1 MKKNTKILVVLLIIL
16 ILMAVGGVLYF
27 CVFKK
32 EKQEEIPQKEVIVTN
47 TIDEYGY
54 TLEDRDTE
62 LFKEKFEELKNLLQ
76 QSEFSEET
84 YRTLVSELFIID
96 FFTIKNKI
104 SRYDI
109 GGLEYV
115 YSSALESF
123 KSIAEDTIYKTV
135 ENNLDDTRKQ
145 DLPVVTNIEVTEMS
159 ETTFTMPD
167 DSEVNGYRVALNWEY
182 EENLGYDT
190 SGVLILIPDG
200 KKMSVVFYK
209 AK

>member
-1 MKKNTKILVVLLIIL
+1 MKKNTKILIALIVIL
-16 ILMAVGGVLYF
+16 ILMIIGGVLYF

-32 EKQEEIPQKEVIVTN
+32 QSPEEIPQKEVIVTN

-76 QSEFSEET
+76 DSDFNEET

-115 YSSALESF
+115 YPEALESF
-123 KSIAEDTIYKTV
+123 KSVAESSIYKTV
-135 ENNLDDTRKQ
+135 ENNLDDTRSQ
-145 DLPVVTNIEVTEMS
+145 DLPVVTAIEVTEMS
-159 ETTFTMPD
+159 ETTFSMPD
-167 DSEVNGYRVALNWEY
+167 ETEVNGYRVALSWEY
-182 EENLGYDT
+182 EEDLGYDT

-200 KKMSVVFYK
+200 QKMSVVFYK

>member
-1 MKKNTKILVVLLIIL
+1 MKKNTKILIALIIIL
-16 ILMAVGGVLYF
+16 ILMVIGGVLYF

-32 EKQEEIPQKEVIVTN
+32 QPSEEIPQKEVIVTN

-76 QSEFSEET
+76 NSDFNEET

-115 YSSALESF
+115 YPEALESF
-123 KSIAEDTIYKTV
+123 KSVAESSIYKTV
-135 ENNLDDTRKQ
+135 ENNLDDTRSQ
-145 DLPVVTNIEVTEMS
+145 DLPVVTAIEVTEMN

-167 DSEVNGYRVALNWEY
+167 ETEVNGYRVALSWEY
-182 EENLGYDT
+182 EEDLGYDT

-200 KKMSVVFYK
+200 QKMSVVFYK

>member
-1 MKKNTKILVVLLIIL
+1 MKKNTKILIALIVILVLMI
-16 ILMAVGGVLYF
+16 VGGVLYF

-32 EKQEEIPQKEVIVTN
+32 EKPVEVPQKEVIVTN

-62 LFKEKFEELKNLLQ
+62 LFKEKFEELKTLLQ
-76 QSEFSEET
+76 TTDFSEET

-96 FFTIKNKI
+96 FFTIQNKI

-115 YSSALESF
+115 YSGALESF
-123 KSIAEDTIYKTV
+123 KSVAEDTIYKTV

-145 DLPVVTNIEVTEMS
+145 DLPVVTSIEVTEMS

-167 DSEVNGYRVALNWEY
+167 ETEVSGYRVALAWEY

-200 KKMSVVFYK
+200 NKMSVVFYK

>member
-1 MKKNTKILVVLLIIL
+1 MKKNTKILIALIVILVLMI
-16 ILMAVGGVLYF
+16 VSGVLYF

-32 EKQEEIPQKEVIVTN
+32 EKPVEVPQKEVIVTN

-62 LFKEKFEELKNLLQ
+62 LFKEKFEELKTLLQ
-76 QSEFSEET
+76 TTDSSEET

-96 FFTIKNKI
+96 FFTIQNKI

-115 YSSALESF
+115 YSGALESF
-123 KSIAEDTIYKTV
+123 KSVAEDTIYKTV

-145 DLPVVTNIEVTEMS
+145 DLPVVTSIEVTEMS

-167 DSEVNGYRVALNWEY
+167 ETEVNGYRVALAWEY

-200 KKMSVVFYK
+200 NKMSVVFYK